1 MMVFLFQTCGLKAAN
16 DGPSAVGKLVKDR
29 GEAAG
34 LSSIIQASLQGKR
47 ANPDPHYAT
56 IPSTTA

>member
-1 MMVFLFQTCGLKAAN
+1 MMVFLFQTCGLRAAN
-16 DGPSAVGKLVKDR
+16 DGPSWVGKLIKDR

-34 LSSIIQASLQGKR
+34 LSSNLQASQQGKR
-47 ANPDPHYAT
+47 AIPGPHYAT